1 MPDFLVN
8 WTIGIIEAEDP
19 IDAAKKTLAIQRD
32 PESIATV
39 FEVTDCATRTK
50 TVVDL
55 DEVEGTDDSES
66 ED

>member
-39 FEVTDCATRTK
+39 FEVTDCATRARS
-50 TVVDL
+50 VVDL
-55 DEVEGTDDSES
+55 DEVEGAEINES

>member
-50 TVVDL
+50 TIVDL
-55 DEVEGTDDSES
+55 DEVKGADDSES